1 MILAGDDG
9 SPFALAGRLPVTK
22 ARTASLALVSPA
34 PSLFD
39 AARPAGD
46 VLPAS
51 KSGSDR
57 RVYARFTPADLESP
71 LTVRMKYGEVV
82 SVVDLSAGGALLETS
97 QILRPDTNVVVEI
110 LDARTSEVTPIVSR
124 ILRAHVAG
132 LNGGIR
138 YRGAFAFKHPLPES
152 VLPVVPAALP
162 PLTSDPGDFLKLELA
177 LKTIVEGYFKRTTG
191 ARGSGRWRNG
201 SALLD
206 ALVRLRGAAERRK
219 SAVDQQLAQV
229 LATMIPALQRDEPTA
244 SVMNELQR
252 QLRQHLPLVAI
263 HANSSAT
270 APTHAAEKVTLNMC
284 TETGQPPVSVT
295 AEFAAGFGL
304 NEAQFR
310 LLKMSAYL
318 VGLIEHW
325 HPAPSTARPGDVADT
340 ERSAPEQTELPV
352 GWHRVVLRH
361 LDGQSLRGYS
371 NDFHADR
378 AHLHVCPAVNCQ
390 DNERLLVPIPR
401 LKAVFFVKDLHG
413 HADRVDA
420 NGFDHH
426 PRGRKVEVTFH
437 DGEVMVGA
445 TLNYKANS
453 QGFFLQPANSQ
464 GNNIRSYLVTS
475 AIRHMRFL

>member
-1 MILAGDDG
+1 M
-9 SPFALAGRLPVTK
+9 PVTK
-22 ARTASLALVSPA
+22 ARNASLALVSPA

-39 AARPAGD
+39 AARPARD
-46 VLPAS
+46 LPASS

-57 RVYARFTPADLESP
+57 RVHTRFTPADLESP

-110 LDARTSEVTPIVSR
+110 LDSRTREVTPIVSR

-138 YRGAFAFKHPLPES
+138 YRGALAFKRPLPES
-152 VLPVVPAALP
+152 VLPPLP
-162 PLTSDPGDFLKLELA
+162 PPLEAPLTSDPGDFLKLELA

-191 ARGSGRWRNG
+191 ARGSGRWRDG

-219 SAVDQQLAQV
+219 SPVDQQLAQV
-229 LATMIPALQRDEPTA
+229 LATMIPALQRDEPTPL
-244 SVMNELQR
+244 VMGELQR

-263 HANSSAT
+263 HANSAAI

-284 TETGQPPVSVT
+284 TEPGQPPVSVT
-295 AEFAAGFGL
+295 AEFTSGFCL

-310 LLKMSAYL
+310 LLKVSAYL

-325 HPAPSTARPGDVADT
+325 RPAPAQAAAPPGEAVD
-340 ERSAPEQTELPV
+340 PELSMPPQTELPA

-378 AHLHVCPAVNCQ
+378 AQLHVCPAMNCP
-390 DNERLLVPIPR
+390 DAERLLVPIPR

-413 HADRVDA
+413 QADRVDA
-420 NGFDHH
+420 QAFDHH

-437 DGEVMVGA
+437 DGEVMVGS

>member
-1 MILAGDDG
+1 
-9 SPFALAGRLPVTK
+9 VTK
-22 ARTASLALVSPA
+22 ARAASLALVSPA

-39 AARPAGD
+39 AERPARD
-46 VLPAS
+46 VLPS
-51 KSGSDR
+51 SNSGSDR
-57 RVYARFTPADLESP
+57 RVHTRFTLADLESP

-82 SVVDLSAGGALLETS
+82 SVVDLSVGGALLETS

-110 LDARTSEVTPIVSR
+110 LDSRTSEVTPIVSR

-138 YRGAFAFKHPLPES
+138 YRGAFAFKRLLPEA
-152 VLPVVPAALP
+152 VLPVLQTALPP

-191 ARGSGRWRNG
+191 ARGSGRWRDG

-219 SAVDQQLAQV
+219 SPVDQQLAQM
-229 LATMIPALQRDEPTA
+229 LARVIPALERSEPTA
-244 SVMNELQR
+244 SVMSELQR

-263 HANSSAT
+263 HATSSAI

-284 TETGQPPVSVT
+284 TEPGQPSVSVT

-310 LLKMSAYL
+310 LLKVSAYL

-325 HPAPSTARPGDVADT
+325 HPAAPSARPGDIVDT
-340 ERSAPEQTELPV
+340 ELSAPEQTELPL

-361 LDGQSLRGYS
+361 LNGQSLRGYS

-378 AHLHVCPAVNCQ
+378 AHLHVCPTVNCA
-390 DNERLLVPIPR
+390 DDERLLVPIPT

-413 HADRVDA
+413 QADRVDV
-420 NGFDHH
+420 NGFDHD

-437 DGEVMVGA
+437 DDEVMVGS

-464 GNNIRSYLVTS
+464 GNNVRSYLVTS
-475 AIRHMRFL
+475 SIRHMRFM